1 MSRDL
6 ASRIALEAD
15 HLNKQDQQKHAEE
28 SGGKLYLK
36 TIWEDELSTEYNRHW
51 DVHKDRGGAARL
63 SYEADQFE
71 VPYSPSIASY
81 IAGNH
86 LAMRTAFS
94 IDVILSDYHDD
105 FVASPVEICLVFNQV
120 ELVPLRLRCSIDQLA
135 VKIDTVLNMYT
146 VGCTRH

>member
-6 ASRIALEAD
+6 ARRIALEAD
-15 HLNKQDQQKHAEE
+15 HLNKQDQQKLAEE
-28 SGGKLYLK
+28 SGRKLYL
-36 TIWEDELSTEYNRHW
+36 TVWEDKFNTEYNRHW
-51 DVHKDRGGAARL
+51 HVHKDSGGAARL

-81 IAGNH
+81 IAGNY
-86 LAMRTAFS
+86 LAMRTAFP
-94 IDVILSDYHDD
+94 IDEILSDYHDD
-105 FVASPVEICLVFNQV
+105 FVASPVEIWLVFNQV
-120 ELVPLRLRCSIDQLA
+120 KLVPLRLQCSVDQLA